1 MKRNGASRCSR
12 RQPTLCVRASLP
24 PTSSPSRH
32 RHALHTR
39 PVVSPP
45 TMPMTLPA
53 SARRRSPRHAAVD
66 AASDEP
72 MASTVEELPP
82 SAEKPTTAI
91 DAADKPTTT
100 DAPPPPPIEEPT
112 TPAPPPPT
120 EEDAAPSSGPLT
132 LVDSTGRK
140 TFDCAD
146 VLNRLLSNG
155 LEAGTLPRPAP
166 SPFPRPVL
174 SPYNLGA
181 LDGTPND
188 DRARGRQ
195 AGAFPED
202 LALDARNA
210 APPVY
215 SALPP
220 SAISKRR
227 RRRAL

>member
-1 MKRNGASRCSR
+1 MKRSVVKQEPVGAQAPELFGRES
-12 RQPTLCVRASLP
+12 SLA
-24 PTSSPSRH
+24 TDQS
-32 RHALHTR
+32 HALHTR
-39 PVVSPP
+39 PIQSHALHTRPIRLAA
-45 TMPMTLPA
+45 MPMTLPA
-53 SARRRSPRHAAVD
+53 STRRRSPRHTAVD
-66 AASDEP
+66 AASTADEP
-72 MASTVEELPP
+72 MSSTVEEPPP
-82 SAEKPTTAI
+82 SAE
-91 DAADKPTTT
+91 KPTTT

-112 TPAPPPPT
+112 TPAPPPPM
-120 EEDAAPSSGPLT
+120 EEDAASSPGPLT

>member
-1 MKRNGASRCSR
+1 
-12 RQPTLCVRASLP
+12 
-24 PTSSPSRH
+24 
-32 RHALHTR
+32 
-39 PVVSPP
+39 
-45 TMPMTLPA
+45 MPMTLPA
-53 SARRRSPRHAAVD
+53 STRRRSPRHTVAVD
-66 AASDEP
+66 AATTADEP
-72 MASTVEELPP
+72 MASTVEEPPP
-82 SAEKPTTAI
+82 SAE
-91 DAADKPTTT
+91 KPTTT
-100 DAPPPPPIEEPT
+100 DAPPPPRIEEPT
-112 TPAPPPPT
+112 TPAPPN

-181 LDGTPND
+181 LDGTPNAD
-188 DRARGRQ
+188 IARGRQ

>member
-1 MKRNGASRCSR
+1 MTHDIPSQQRS
-12 RQPTLCVRASLP
+12 RQPQMGH
-24 PTSSPSRH
+24 PT
-32 RHALHTR
+32 
-39 PVVSPP
+39 
-45 TMPMTLPA
+45 
-53 SARRRSPRHAAVD
+53 
-66 AASDEP
+66 
-72 MASTVEELPP
+72 
-82 SAEKPTTAI
+82 
-91 DAADKPTTT
+91 
-100 DAPPPPPIEEPT
+100 
-112 TPAPPPPT
+112 
-120 EEDAAPSSGPLT
+120 
-132 LVDSTGRK
+132 
-140 TFDCAD
+140 
-146 VLNRLLSNG
+146 
-155 LEAGTLPRPAP
+155 PAP

>member
-1 MKRNGASRCSR
+1 M
-12 RQPTLCVRASLP
+12 
-24 PTSSPSRH
+24 
-32 RHALHTR
+32 
-39 PVVSPP
+39 
-45 TMPMTLPA
+45 
-53 SARRRSPRHAAVD
+53 
-66 AASDEP
+66 
-72 MASTVEELPP
+72 
-82 SAEKPTTAI
+82 
-91 DAADKPTTT
+91 
-100 DAPPPPPIEEPT
+100 
-112 TPAPPPPT
+112 
-120 EEDAAPSSGPLT
+120 EEDAASSPGPLT